1 MDRRQWSKAAW
12 ALALLFGS
20 FPVVGRMVLGNW
32 EFGGSAEIACLLLL
46 AGAYFHLRSRR
57 RYAANPDPATLLDQ
71 ASQLAANGRVDRAV
85 ALLTKTIRQSPKLW
99 QAYQYRGELHLRAGD
114 AVLATHDFAE
124 AIRLAPN
131 EPHLYLLREQAH
143 ALLGD
148 GR

>member
-32 EFGGSAEIACLLLL
+32 EFGGSAEIACLLF
-46 AGAYFHLRSRR
+46 AGRRLFPFAQPPAIRRESRSGNAARPGQPARR
-57 RYAANPDPATLLDQ
+57 QRP
-71 ASQLAANGRVDRAV
+71 RDRAV

-99 QAYQYRGELHLRAGD
+99 QAYQYRGELHLRLGNA
-114 AVLATHDFAE
+114 ALAAHDFSE

-148 GR
+148 DR